1 MDIFS
6 FKFTVEVDSSR
17 YTIKC
22 VMDNNYL
29 HNVLFVC
36 IMVFYHVNMYDEV
49 MHLKVNVYQKN
60 YRKIL
65 VTQSFNVV
73 A

>member
-22 VMDNNYL
+22 VMDNIYL
-29 HNVLFVC
+29 HNVLFVR
-36 IMVFYHVNMYDEV
+36 IMVLYYVNMYDEV